1 MMVQN
6 QSGNHPLRWDKR
18 GTVMKCEG
26 FDKYQAMIDGSRKL
40 AEQKEQKEQKVLLF
54 TLTYL

>member
-1 MMVQN
+1 MVQN

-40 AEQKEQKEQKVLLF
+40 AEQKEQKVLLF